1 MQVPSN
7 QSKFLF
13 QKLRIRTISNR
24 DPQIS
29 LHCVHARIGM
39 QRMSNNIDETRD
51 LESEYEKDEFE
62 RRIFGE
68 ND

>member
-24 DPQIS
+24 DPIS

-51 LESEYEKDEFE
+51 LESEYEKDELE
-62 RRIFGE
+62 RRIFEE

>member
-1 MQVPSN
+1 MQVP
-7 QSKFLF
+7 SKFLF

-24 DPQIS
+24 DPIS
-29 LHCVHARIGM
+29 LHCVHARTGM
-39 QRMSNNIDETRD
+39 QRMLNNIDETRD

>member
-1 MQVPSN
+1 MQVP
-7 QSKFLF
+7 SKFLF

-24 DPQIS
+24 DPIS

-39 QRMSNNIDETRD
+39 QRMLNNIDETRD

>member
-1 MQVPSN
+1 MQVP
-7 QSKFLF
+7 SKFLF

-24 DPQIS
+24 DPIS

-39 QRMSNNIDETRD
+39 QRMSNNIEETRD